1 MDLKLAKVSV
11 VVLSEGNNPRLLN
24 PDFLERNGIV
34 PADWPVKDVLV
45 TPPLA
50 QVTYENGV
58 QFLVEIGKLQF
69 QVNKPEA
76 VVWQKKLPDMATSY
90 LDLLPYA
97 TYRAAGVNFI
107 FNAAH
112 YPDQPYIR
120 LLKEGQWLTSAGGL
134 TGAAVELQYQREL
147 PYMTVRVGVQDS
159 DDADPDSHG
168 KLVFT
173 VNFHHAFNPDD
184 SGGRAAFIGS
194 IGSLKTRFLEYAQT
208 LPFD

>member
-34 PADWPVKDVLV
+34 PVDWPVKDVLV

-50 QVTYENGV
+50 QITYENGV
-58 QFLVEIGKLQF
+58 QFLVEIGKVQI

-76 VVWQKKLPDMATSY
+76 VAWEKKLPDMATTY
-90 LDLLPYA
+90 LDLLPHV

-107 FNAAH
+107 FNASR
-112 YPDQPYIR
+112 YPDRPYIR
-120 LLKEGQWLTSAGGL
+120 LLKEGRWLTSAGGL
-134 TGAAVELQYQREL
+134 TGAIVELQYRNEL
-147 PYMTVRVGVQDS
+147 PNMNVRVGVQDS
-159 DDADPDSHG
+159 ADSNPGSPEP
-168 KLVFT
+168 LVFT
-173 VNFHHAFNPDD
+173 VNFHHDFNPDD
-184 SGGRAAFIGS
+184 SSGRAAFIGS
-194 IGSLKTRFLEYAQT
+194 IGILKTRFLEFVKT